1 MANRKIKKEEVD
13 QVLDEIINENV
24 SIDNF
29 QEITEKSLETSEY
42 EKVNALLLDYYNK
55 KNNTDFQEVL
65 KQELKLM
72 VNEKVLS
79 KLQNSGDLEKAK
91 EEKIDDE
98 AKDIINEEGVDK
110 KTLDE
115 AKEKVKDEQNKEQNK
130 EYDLRAELMKHVYVE
145 EFKKYSATLY
155 KLKETQAY
163 NRELTVGQKQGTEL
177 VMYEKYLASLETK
190 YKAYAST
197 KGLSVKEINQDNEI
211 KDLKDKLKYQVGKKE
226 EYIDDKVGKRMNNF
240 RELFD
245 KRENISSKMLE
256 LVNSNMAKENP
267 EEFKKQMDNYQDEYR
282 KITYEIRV
290 QDPSL
295 EEYQNQILIEKENK
309 EFANKEIRSQ
319 IGFASG
325 YSDEQRI
332 IDESELKQSNESRA
346 VMEEQD
352 IDMSMKENLDDLIRK
367 TQDLIYLGKFDEA
380 EECLQS
386 AEDMVALK
394 ENGRAQANDEIEET
408 SNEDLDYY
416 MDKRVNKKSDD
427 EIIDENKNIDGKEIL
442 DPGDYEDPFT
452 INKECANTKL
462 EESDVSKKDKLNTR
476 LRTLNEKYNQ
486 LYGKIEKEAK
496 EKDDFVRTRLI

>member
-352 IDMSMKENLDDLIRK
+352 IDMSMKENLI
-367 TQDLIYLGKFDEA
+367 
-380 EECLQS
+380 
-386 AEDMVALK
+386 
-394 ENGRAQANDEIEET
+394 
-408 SNEDLDYY
+408 
-416 MDKRVNKKSDD
+416 
-427 EIIDENKNIDGKEIL
+427 
-442 DPGDYEDPFT
+442 
-452 INKECANTKL
+452 
-462 EESDVSKKDKLNTR
+462 
-476 LRTLNEKYNQ
+476 
-486 LYGKIEKEAK
+486 
-496 EKDDFVRTRLI
+496 